1 MPDIRDTTHDEPKST
16 TSIAGAV
23 LRRVGVH
30 FALILA
36 VVLFLE
42 SAPIEEQIAA
52 YIGLI
57 CLFPRGRMASPQWYG
72 PTGLG
77 VLQALLAMFSWP
89 PGYAMLFGGFQTWA
103 QRLLLGRG
111 RIGWEWSVLPML
123 LICFHDAFSLWE
135 YSIMNLLLLISFPIL
150 LAAGWLLLRRSRRA
164 AQSGLRAKLLEQ
176 SRQTLK
182 AAVARR
188 SLPEEMQAQAELLLK
203 QAGEYSRWGA
213 GDPDDPFPLAPRV
226 LATAQSVDKIA
237 RTASLN
243 AEAEKDSDIS
253 RWINSARRIDR
264 RTRGSSGSSPEELTL
279 KDMRALTALLIEKNG
294 SGLAQSSPQAGEYA
308 DYERSAQELLQKKG
322 VLPEDAGAF
331 VEKIAFST
339 LNIVESMRG
348 DPADVA
354 PGKRF
359 LDKYLPITHRI
370 IDEHNRLSGM
380 KVSSGEIKDSLERSH
395 EMLERLAK
403 AFADEYA
410 ALQQND
416 AINFTAELNALD
428 AVLKMQGH

>member
-1 MPDIRDTTHDEPKST
+1 MRANIEKAQEGT
-16 TSIAGAV
+16 TSIVGAV
-23 LRRVGVH
+23 LRRLGVH
-30 FALILA
+30 FASILA
-36 VVLFLE
+36 VVLFLDP
-42 SAPIEEQIAA
+42 APIEEQLAA

-57 CLFPRGRMASPQWYG
+57 CLFPRGRVTSPQWYG
-72 PTGLG
+72 PTVSG
-77 VLQALLAMFSWP
+77 VLQALILVFIFP
-89 PGYAMLFGGFQTWA
+89 LGYAVFFGGFQTWA
-103 QRLLLGRG
+103 QRLLLARG
-111 RIGWEWSVLPML
+111 RMGWEWSVLPML
-123 LICFHDAFSLWE
+123 LICFNDALP
-135 YSIMNLLLLISFPIL
+135 IMENASMNILLLLSFPVL
-150 LAAGWLLLRRSRRA
+150 LAVGWMLLRRSRRA
-164 AQSGLRAKLLEQ
+164 EQSALRSKLLEQ
-176 SRQTLK
+176 AKQTLK

-237 RTASLN
+237 RTSSLN
-243 AEAEKDSDIS
+243 AEAEKNSDIS
-253 RWINSARRIDR
+253 RWINSARRMDR
-264 RTRGSSGSSPEELTL
+264 RKPTADGTSPQDLTL

-294 SGLAQSSPQAGEYA
+294 TGLAKSSPQAGEYA
-308 DYERSAQELLQKKG
+308 EYEKSARELLQKKS
-322 VLPEDAGAF
+322 VLPEDAAAF

-348 DPADVA
+348 DSADVA

-370 IDEHNRLSGM
+370 LDEHKRLSGM

-395 EMLERLAK
+395 EMLDRLAM

-416 AINFTAELNALD
+416 AINFNAELNALD

>member
-1 MPDIRDTTHDEPKST
+1 MRENLRQAHENT
-16 TSIAGAV
+16 TSAAGAV
-23 LRRVGVH
+23 FRRVGVH
-30 FALILA
+30 FASMLA
-36 VVLFLE
+36 AVLFLE
-42 SAPIEEQIAA
+42 TAPIEEQIAA
-52 YIGLI
+52 YVGLI
-57 CLFPRGRMASPQWYG
+57 CLFPRGRVTSPQWYG
-72 PTGLG
+72 PTGFG
-77 VLQALLAMFSWP
+77 VLQVLILIFFFH
-89 PGYAMLFGGFQTWA
+89 PGYAVLFGGFQTWA
-103 QRLLLGRG
+103 QRFLLCKGRM
-111 RIGWEWSVLPML
+111 GWEWSVLPML

-135 YSIMNLLLLISFPIL
+135 YGTMNLLLLISFPVL
-150 LAAGWLLLRRSRRA
+150 LAVGWLLLRRSRRA
-164 AQSGLRAKLLEQ
+164 GQAALRSKLLEQ
-176 SRQTLK
+176 AKQTLK

-188 SLPEEMQAQAELLLK
+188 SLPEEMQGQAELLLK
-203 QAGEYSRWGA
+203 QTGEYSRWGA

-237 RTASLN
+237 RTSSLN

-253 RWINSARRIDR
+253 RWINSARRMDR
-264 RTRGSSGSSPEELTL
+264 RKRNAEGASPEALTL

-294 SGLAQSSPQAGEYA
+294 TGLAQSSPQAGEYA
-308 DYERSAQELLQKKG
+308 EYERSARELLQKKS
-322 VLPEDAGAF
+322 VLPEDAAAF

-348 DPADVA
+348 DPADVT

-370 IDEHNRLSGM
+370 LDEHKRLAGM
-380 KVSSGEIKDSLERSH
+380 KVSSGEIKASLERSH
-395 EMLERLAK
+395 EMLDRLSA

-416 AINFTAELNALD
+416 AINFNAELNALD